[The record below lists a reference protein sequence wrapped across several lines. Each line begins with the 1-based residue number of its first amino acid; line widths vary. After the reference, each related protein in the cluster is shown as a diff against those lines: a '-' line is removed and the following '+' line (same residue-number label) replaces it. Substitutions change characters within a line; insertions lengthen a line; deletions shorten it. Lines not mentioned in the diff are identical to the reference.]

1 MRLIELPFAYTYLS
15 RLKNYR
21 GLVGYIT
28 REWIP
33 LIVTLQ
39 IFYSAKWWLSSI
51 MFMGF
56 LSVYECGYLVNDLAR
71 TAEERGGNR
80 VDRLQINVVPF
91 WFSHMFVFAA
101 VVGIL
106 FLLRGRLFA
115 MSFAGLGMLVL
126 GILLFHSSRWT
137 RSVPFLRIFTFAV
150 LAVYKF
156 APVVIPQ
163 VPFADGQSLLMAV
176 FLCYGFARVIVYG
189 LRKFGDS
196 GSQTTVERFFGLFEC
211 IALMTFGPILFASRW
226 ESPRA
231 QAVTLIWGLY
241 CAVAASL
248 LGLHL
253 LRMKFLKQAEQLF

>member
-91 WFSHMFVFAA
+91 WFSHMFVFAGRSRHTFFA
-101 VVGIL
+101 SRAFICDEFCGARYAGVRHSTISQQPLDSQCPFSAYFYV
-106 FLLRGRLFA
+106 RGP
-115 MSFAGLGMLVL
+115 SGL
-126 GILLFHSSRWT
+126 H
-137 RSVPFLRIFTFAV
+137 
-150 LAVYKF
+150 KF

-196 GSQTTVERFFGLFEC
+196 GSQTTVERFFDCLNVYS
-211 IALMTFGPILFASRW
+211 AL
-226 ESPRA
+226 
-231 QAVTLIWGLY
+231 
-241 CAVAASL
+241 
-248 LGLHL
+248 
-253 LRMKFLKQAEQLF
+253 